1 MFTGGAGEHMYECA
15 FCVFVEDHTMT
26 NKELARLNRRE
37 LLELLVQ
44 QSKQID
50 QLQQELEEAQAQLAC
65 RKLQLEHCGT
75 MAEAAM
81 RLNDVFAAADAAAA
95 QYLEN
100 IKQRA
105 EGTP

>member
-1 MFTGGAGEHMYECA
+1 
-15 FCVFVEDHTMT
+15 
-26 NKELARLNRRE
+26 
-37 LLELLVQ
+37 VQ

-50 QLQQELEEAQAQLAC
+50 QLQQELEEARGQLAC
-65 RKLQLEHCGT
+65 RTIEIEHCGT

-81 RLNDVFAAADAAAA
+81 RLNNLFAAADAAAA